1 MMKNSDEQQDF
12 ESSSKK
18 SNEKTKRFEKNQL
31 FKESDNRQGIQEEKK
46 RLQSKA
52 DHADLSIRVSST
64 KIRKLKG
71 TRAGA
76 PGQAAVMGCSATLA

>member
-1 MMKNSDEQQDF
+1 MSSRTLSPRQEKEQR
-12 ESSSKK
+12 ENKTVREK
-18 SNEKTKRFEKNQL
+18 STL
-31 FKESDNRQGIQEEKK
+31 KESDNPQGIQEEKK

-64 KIRKLKG
+64 KIRKAKG

-76 PGQAAVMGCSATLA
+76 PGQAAVMGCIATLV